1 VPYSCCPSRSFT
13 PPVPSPCAC
22 GQRNWRRWTRSD
34 GFTPLGTNF
43 AANAVLVNDK
53 FIPEIDVDYA
63 FADSFSAELVLT
75 IPQTQDGRVGLA
87 AQLRRDDKIDER

>member
-1 VPYSCCPSRSFT
+1 
-13 PPVPSPCAC
+13 
-22 GQRNWRRWTRSD
+22 
-34 GFTPLGTNF
+34 
-43 AANAVLVNDK
+43 VLVNDK